1 MTQSNPLRVGLIG
14 AAGRWGPRAHV
25 PALKGVSE
33 AELHAVCTAHAE
45 TAQAAADKF
54 GVECAYGSDKA
65 MNANAQVEAVAVAV
79 RVPAHYELS
88 KNAIEAGKHVFCEW
102 PLGANTKEAEE
113 LAALARQK
121 NVRTMVGLQRR
132 ASPAYLY
139 MRELIQQGYVG
150 QVLAV
155 NLMLINSGVLT
166 RPSDRTW
173 QRDVTLGAN
182 TLTITFAHVF
192 DAMCMVVGEL
202 TEVSAMVS
210 TQVLQWFETDTKKY
224 VDVTSPDNIVVQGRL
239 ENGAVV
245 NAYCGVQPYHG
256 SGHRFEIYGREGTL
270 WMIGGGEGGEERRR
284 KLMGGQKD
292 DKALQELPVPERFTW
307 VPEAVRNDG
316 PAYDV
321 GQMWVKF
328 AEGIRSGSNDDPNL
342 PDFDHAV
349 RRHRTLDAIVRAS
362 QTGQRQKILV

>member
-1 MTQSNPLRVGLIG
+1 MTQFNPLRVGLIG
-14 AAGRWGPRAHV
+14 AGGRWGPRAHV
-25 PALKGVSE
+25 PALQGVPE
-33 AELHAVCTAHAE
+33 TELYAMCTAHAE

-54 GVECAYGSDKA
+54 GVECAYGSDKSL
-65 MNANAQVEAVAVAV
+65 NADKRVEAVAVAV

-102 PLGANTKEAEE
+102 PLGANSQEAEE
-113 LAALARQK
+113 LAALARRK

-139 MRELIQQGYVG
+139 MRELIEQGYVG
-150 QVLAV
+150 EVLSV
-155 NLMLINSGVLT
+155 NMTLMNSGVLT
-166 RPSDRTW
+166 RTSDRTW

-202 TEVSAMVS
+202 TELSAIVA
-210 TQVLQWFETDTKKY
+210 TQVPQWFESDTKKY

-239 ENGAVV
+239 ENGAIV
-245 NAYCGVQPYHG
+245 NAQCGVQPYHG
-256 SGHRFEIYGREGTL
+256 SGHRFEIYGKEGTL
-270 WMIGGGEGGEERRR
+270 AMIGGGEGGEERSR
-284 KLMGGQKD
+284 KVMGGHKD
-292 DKALQELPVPERFTW
+292 DKTLQELVVPERFKW
-307 VPEAVRNDG
+307 VPEALRNG
-316 PAYDV
+316 PAFDV

-328 AEGIRSGSNDDPNL
+328 AEGIRAGSQIE

-362 QTGQRQKILV
+362 QTGQRQLIA

>member
-14 AAGRWGPRAHV
+14 AGGRWGPRAHV
-25 PALKGVSE
+25 PALQSVPE
-33 AELHAVCTAHAE
+33 TELYAVCTAHAE
-45 TAQAAADKF
+45 TAQGAADKF

-65 MNANAQVEAVAVAV
+65 LNADKRVEAVAVAV
-79 RVPAHYELS
+79 RVPAHYELC

-113 LAALARQK
+113 LATLARKK
-121 NVRTMVGLQRR
+121 NVRTIVGLQRR
-132 ASPAYLY
+132 ASPSYLY

-155 NLMLINSGVLT
+155 NLALMNSGVLT

-182 TLTITFAHVF
+182 SLTITFAHVF

-202 TEVSAMVS
+202 AEVSAIVS
-210 TQVLQWFETDTKKY
+210 TQVPQWFETDTKQY
-224 VDVTSPDNIVVQGRL
+224 VDVTSPDNIMIQGRL
-239 ENGAVV
+239 GNGAVV
-245 NAYCGVQPYHG
+245 NAYCGVHPYHG
-256 SGHRFEIYGREGTL
+256 SGHRFEIYGKEGTL
-270 WMIGGGEGGEERRR
+270 SMIGGGEGGQELRR
-284 KLMGGQKD
+284 KIIGGHKD
-292 DKALQELPVPERFTW
+292 DKTLQELSVPERFKW
-307 VPEAVRNDG
+307 VPEAIRSG
-316 PAYDV
+316 PEYDV

-328 AEGIRSGSNDDPNL
+328 TEAIRTGSAVEA
-342 PDFDHAV
+342 DFDHAV

-362 QTGQRQKILV
+362 QTGQREKIDL